1 MLCKGFCKCSL
12 VAKVSARNY
21 NFFTSFQAVFNVG
34 IRTQVIRKRVN
45 DDRQADDQVQAIE
58 KRRFVDFDFDRR
70 DAVAVGLDVSEVADV
85 TRF

>member
-1 MLCKGFCKCSL
+1 M
-12 VAKVSARNY
+12 
-21 NFFTSFQAVFNVG
+21 
-34 IRTQVIRKRVN
+34 N

-58 KRRFVDFDFDRR
+58 KRRFVDFDVDRR